1 MAEKTKKP
9 GFFSRYIGGLLGE
22 DAESMTQDDR
32 RRATLSL
39 LGSFGRNYLS
49 AGSGDESLAAMR
61 ASRVAERK
69 AVDDARRTAAAEAM
83 MPDVASRIFGGT
95 GGRSIEALPG
105 AGGEAMPMTAR
116 RVPTRE
122 GAREALG
129 MLYGTQAG
137 QDAATMAPDLAK
149 FATEGVTG
157 RTVGGS
163 VYNPLTG
170 RFDSPRKAGTTTLTP
185 AEVRQLGAPAGT
197 IIQRDANGNLKVLP
211 VPRAAGSGGAPMA
224 AGGVLSPDQARALG
238 FNEGAVV
245 YVDPKTGKPQVLQAG
260 TARGAA
266 TAAATAGNERQQSG
280 SQMTRSAAQ
289 QYAANITG
297 ESLENIQLL
306 SPTEIEALML
316 RKGGR
321 VMQGG
326 TARMLSGLPLVGDFA
341 KTIVETSNADLMAP
355 ANQGGAGIAL
365 QQNPTGAI
373 TGADV
378 DAGRAQFPNAMYPIN
393 VQAQMIRSILEKG
406 GQVEEYDAKGNKVRR

>member
-1 MAEKTKKP
+1 MADKP
-9 GFFSRYIGGLLGE
+9 KSGLLQRLGSGFDRYIGGLLGE
-22 DAESMTQDDR
+22 DLESMTPEERANAR
-32 RRATLSL
+32 RQAIGAIGRSMMDPASASEQYGAVVQARAQQ
-39 LGSFGRNYLS
+39 
-49 AGSGDESLAAMR
+49 R
-61 ASRVAERK
+61 ARGEL
-69 AVDDARRTAAAEAM
+69 ARRTAAAEAA
-83 MPDVASRIFGGT
+83 MPDLASRVFGGT

-129 MLYGTQAG
+129 MLYGTQVG
-137 QDAATMAPDLAK
+137 QDVAK
-149 FATEGVTG
+149 LTPGLVDFAKEGVTG

-170 RFDSPRKAGTTTLTP
+170 RFDSPRKAGTSTLTP

-197 IIQRDANGNLKVLP
+197 IIQRDADGNLSTLS
-211 VPRAAGSGGAPMA
+211 VPRAAGSGGGGSMFLTPAEIASNGLAP
-224 AGGVLSPDQARALG
+224 GTIIRRRD
-238 FNEGAVV
+238 GAVV
-245 YVDPKTGKPQVLQAG
+245 QKPNAS
-260 TARGAA
+260 GA
-266 TAAATAGNERQQSG
+266 TTAGNERQQSG

-297 ESLENIQLL
+297 ESLESIQRM
-306 SPTEIEALML
+306 SPKEIEALML

-378 DAGRAQFPNAMYPIN
+378 DAGRAQFPSALYPID
-393 VQAQMIRSILEKG
+393 VQAQMIRSILEKD
-406 GQVEEYDAKGNKVRR
+406 GQVEEYDAKGNKVR